1 MLITNSR
8 ITTRYF
14 VLLYYKRKGKYG
26 VVIKSEIESIILK
39 PPLMLMHDQDGKSA
53 LVYPKSA

>member
-1 MLITNSR
+1 MLITNWR
-8 ITTRYF
+8 ITTRYL

-39 PPLMLMHDQDGKSA
+39 PP
-53 LVYPKSA
+53 